1 MTSEPFKLIHRNVAY
16 RIKPDFTTVPDT
28 LWGMVERIKVQT
40 RYLEATTG
48 DTMPKLKTKAR
59 EIRGM
64 ISMLSCVCDAPD
76 LESALIAHLSVALQ
90 TATDNIRK

>member
-1 MTSEPFKLIHRNVAY
+1 MTIAPINLMHRKVLY
-16 RIKPDFTTVPDT
+16 TVKPDFETVADT
-28 LWGMVERIKVQT
+28 LWGMAERIKVQT

-48 DTMPKLKTKAR
+48 ENITKLKTKAR

-64 ISMLSCVCDAPD
+64 ISMLSCVCDAPS
-76 LESALIAHLSVALQ
+76 LESEMIEHLRAALQ